1 MKKLTFLA
9 VISALFLGSC
19 VQEDFDVP
27 DIVIP
32 YVDFSSNMSIADLK
46 ATYVGV
52 LDSIGEDTII
62 EGIVI
67 ANDESGNFYKTIVI
81 QDNTAGIEV
90 KIDRYDMYTEFKVG
104 QRVFIKCR
112 GLYLGDYGG
121 LTQLGYIYAGDIG
134 RIPDIMVDDH
144 IFRDSLPEAAPTPTL
159 LTIPTLSPTYLSML
173 VRIDSVHF
181 IEVGQPFAESTA
193 TTNRTVEDASGNQ
206 LLIRTSNYASF
217 AADNVPAGM
226 GSIVGVL
233 SIYNGDYQF
242 YLRDLNDIVAWDYGA
257 ATEQNIIFETFDTD
271 PSWTIFSAASNEDW
285 YWDASYACYAVSG
298 YGGDV
303 ASDDYLVSP
312 AINLTGVT
320 NPILSFRTWTKY
332 TDGGFAQPVEVMIST
347 NYTGTGDPTIA
358 TWTNLTATWSPSNSQ
373 SWTSSGDIDLSAYI
387 GNTVYIAFRYQ
398 SSGTG
403 TGTTSNWEVD
413 EFKVKAVM

>member
-9 VISALFLGSC
+9 VIAVLFLGSC

-46 ATYVGV
+46 ASYGGTI
-52 LDSIGEDTII
+52 DSIGEDTII

-121 LTQLGYIYAGDIG
+121 LTQLGYIYSGDIG

-159 LTIPTLSPTYLSML
+159 LTIPTLSPTYSSML
-173 VRIDSVHF
+173 IRIDSVHF
-181 IEVGQPFAESTA
+181 VEVGQPFAESTG
-193 TTNRTVEDASGNQ
+193 TTNRTVEDESGNQ

-217 AADNVPAGM
+217 AADDVPTGM

-242 YLRDLNDIVAWDYGA
+242 YLRDLNDLVDWDYGA
-257 ATEQNIIFETFDTD
+257 ASEQNVINETFDTD
-271 PSWTIFSAASNEDW
+271 PGWQTYSVASNENW
-285 YWDASYACYAVSG
+285 VWDSYTYYKISG
-298 YGGDV
+298 YLADV
-303 ASDDYLVSP
+303 ASDDYLFSP
-312 AINLTGVT
+312 AIDLTNVT
-320 NPILSFRTWTKY
+320 NPNLTFRYASKFP
-332 TDGGFAQPVEVMIST
+332 DGGFLQPLTVVIST
-347 NYTGTGDPTIA
+347 DYSGSGDPSTA
-358 TWTNLTATWSPSNSQ
+358 TWTTLTSLTTGSDWTWFD
-373 SWTSSGDIDLSAYI
+373 SGDIDLSTYI
-387 GNTVYIAFRYQ
+387 GNTVYIAFHYQ
-398 SSGTG
+398 SSGTADG
-403 TGTTSNWEVD
+403 YASTFEIDS
-413 EFKVKAVM
+413 FKVTAEF